1 MSLGENTEN
10 GGQGDSAEKRFV
22 SIALLKGETE
32 KRKKLTTL
40 YEAQTQKNEQLRDEI
55 ESMQTQ

>member
-1 MSLGENTEN
+1 MSLGDNTEN
-10 GGQGDSAEKRFV
+10 SGPGDSAEKRFV

-40 YEAQTQKNEQLRDEI
+40 YEAQTHKNE
-55 ESMQTQ
+55 

>member
-1 MSLGENTEN
+1 MSIGDQTERET
-10 GGQGDSAEKRFV
+10 AEKRFV

-40 YEAQTQKNEQLRDEI
+40 YE
-55 ESMQTQ
+55 

>member
-1 MSLGENTEN
+1 MSLGENMDNTGN
-10 GGQGDSAEKRFV
+10 GDSAEKRFV

-40 YEAQTQKNEQLRDEI
+40 YEA
-55 ESMQTQ
+55 